1 MVVSLKT
8 QDVLEKLLRFPIPT
22 IACVEGIAIGS
33 GAELALCCDFRF
45 GNTNAVFAFPETR
58 LGIIPTRIAMKCLP
72 RSVGMSIA
80 KELIFTGRRVGSAEA
95 LKVGLLDDCVDNG
108 VEKRAIQLAQ
118 KMQLSAPLAL
128 RATKKAINDD
138 EDDEQNDNLLRL
150 LIAREDRREG
160 VRALFEKRKPNY
172 RGN

>member
-1 MVVSLKT
+1 MVVNLKT

-33 GAELALCCDFRF
+33 GAELALCCDFRL
-45 GNTNAVFAFPETR
+45 GDTKAVFAFPETR
-58 LGIIPTRIAMKCLP
+58 LGMIPTRITMKCLP
-72 RSVGMSIA
+72 RFVGFSVA
-80 KELIFTGRRVGSAEA
+80 KELIFTGRRIGSAEA
-95 LKVGLLDDCVDNG
+95 LKVGLLDDCVDD
-108 VEKRAIQLAQ
+108 VEERAIQLAQ

-128 RATKKAINDD
+128 RAAKKAIDNG
-138 EDDEQNDNLLRL
+138 EDDEQNANLLRL

-172 RGN
+172 QGN